1 MKNFTIRARILMS
14 FAVVLAVMLV
24 MGGVAY
30 TQLAHIEEQAR
41 GVEARTAPGLY
52 YGTQIMLASLADYS
66 LVQAEVIEN
75 EPAAIR
81 AVEAE
86 IKANRAKLDGL
97 TTKYQNVFHDA
108 KGQENLQALEKLRA
122 PYLDT
127 ADQVQKLALDNK
139 DPEARALINVQ
150 LKPAFE
156 KILAALQT
164 LVEVDK
170 AGLDGATK
178 SIV

>member
-30 TQLAHIEEQAR
+30 TQLAHIEALAS

-66 LVQAEVIEN
+66 LLQAEAIEN

-81 AVEAE
+81 AIEAE
-86 IKANRAKLDGL
+86 IQANRAKLDDL
-97 TTKYQNVFHDA
+97 NAKYQSVFHDA
-108 KGQENLQALEKLRA
+108 KRRGNLQAFEKLRT

-127 ADQVQKLALDNK
+127 FDKVQELARR
-139 DPEARALINVQ
+139 PE
-150 LKPAFE
+150 
-156 KILAALQT
+156 
-164 LVEVDK
+164 
-170 AGLDGATK
+170 
-178 SIV
+178 

>member
-1 MKNFTIRARILMS
+1 MKNYTIRARILMS
-14 FAVVLAVMLV
+14 FAVVLAVMLL

-30 TQLAHIEEQAR
+30 TQLAQIEELAS

-66 LVQAEVIEN
+66 LLQAEAIEN

-81 AVEAE
+81 AIEAE
-86 IKANRAKLDGL
+86 IQANRAKLDGL
-97 TTKYQNVFHDA
+97 ATKYQSVLHDA
-108 KGQENLQALEKLRA
+108 KGRKNLQAFEKLRA

-127 ADQVQKLALDNK
+127 FEQVHKLALDNK

-150 LKPAFE
+150 LRPAFE
-156 KILAALQT
+156 KLLAAPRRRQEP
-164 LVEVDK
+164 VRPC
-170 AGLDGATK
+170 
-178 SIV
+178 